1 MKSYTQNTQNEHL
14 RITQEISCT
23 LILVIKVVEAIKT
36 LTLTIRIHLIN
47 ERPNPQMAPYLPAMV
62 LVIQKDKQNPS
73 QLKINA
79 TESKRII
86 LLKDD
91 TLETNEQRPNS
102 EDLSLIP
109 GLGRSLGERHG
120 NALQYSSLEFHVQR
134 SLAGYSSS
142 YLKE

>member
-23 LILVIKVVEAIKT
+23 LILAIKVVEAIKT

-79 TESKRII
+79 TESKR
-86 LLKDD
+86 
-91 TLETNEQRPNS
+91 NNS
-102 EDLSLIP
+102 FKRRHWKQMNRDLI
-109 GLGRSLGERHG
+109 
-120 NALQYSSLEFHVQR
+120 Q
-134 SLAGYSSS
+134 
-142 YLKE
+142 KT